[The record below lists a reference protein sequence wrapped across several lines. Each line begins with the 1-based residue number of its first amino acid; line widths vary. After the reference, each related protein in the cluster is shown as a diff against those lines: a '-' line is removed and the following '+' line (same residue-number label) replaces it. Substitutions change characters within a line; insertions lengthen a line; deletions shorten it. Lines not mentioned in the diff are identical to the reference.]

1 MSEITCGPIVMG
13 FNNKDDVTLRDYFA
27 VRAMQGICSTLD
39 ENATIYYHA
48 IASDAYAIADAM
60 LKEREIER

>member
-1 MSEITCGPIVMG
+1 MSEITCGPIILG
-13 FNNKDDVTLRDYFA
+13 LNNKDEVTLRDYFA